1 MILHSVVTAHKSR
14 SESFYLVP
22 IGDIHLGS
30 KGCHVRRLK
39 EVIEWVRQEPNAYA
53 VGMGDYIEA
62 IKPQDKRFDSKSV
75 DPRYLQDLENA
86 TDLAVEDLGEML
98 HPIRHKLVGL
108 LTGNHEEKV
117 RLRDRDDPQRRLCR
131 ALRVKDLGYDALIR
145 WTFRRGG
152 GSKEPAKT
160 IFVAASHGTIAGR
173 SLSGCVGRMERVG
186 SQVEADLYLFGH
198 GHQLI
203 WFQTTRVS
211 GNDSGELH
219 LGERLKSFA
228 MTGTFRKTYEEGT
241 RDYGE
246 KAHYP
251 AALLGSPK
259 LTVRPWARP
268 ERLVSWDVL

>member
-1 MILHSVVTAHKSR
+1 
-14 SESFYLVP
+14 
-22 IGDIHLGS
+22 
-30 KGCHVRRLK
+30 VRRLR
-39 EVIEWVRQEPNAYA
+39 EVVAWIASEPRAYV
-53 VGMGDYIEA
+53 VGMGDYLEA
-62 IKPQDKRFDSKSV
+62 IKVHDKRFDSKSV
-75 DPRYLQDLENA
+75 DPKYLSDLENA
-86 TDLAVEDLGEML
+86 TDMALEDLLEIL
-98 HPIRHKLVGL
+98 SPIKGKVLGL

-131 ALRVKDLGYDALIR
+131 ALDVPDLGYDCLIR
-145 WTFRRGG
+145 WTFKRGS
-152 GSKEPAKT
+152 GSADPGRVV
-160 IFVAASHGTIAGR
+160 FVSASHGTIAGR
-173 SLSGCVGRMERVG
+173 SVGSCVSRMEKVAG
-186 SQVEADLYLFGH
+186 NVEADLYLFGH

-203 WFQTTRVS
+203 WFQTARVEAPSS
-211 GNDSGELH
+211 GDLH

-228 MTGTFRKTYEEGT
+228 MTGTFRKTYQEGT